1 MLPDIRRDPCLG
13 RNAVT
18 PIQPLFRRAAWA
30 VVGLAAFGVAFEL
43 TARLDDLIR
52 YGMPLASPYRSEVDL
67 VTRDSLGTHGR
78 PGAQYLKWSLNS
90 LGTRGPEV
98 SPLPGPG
105 VLRVVAT
112 GASETFGQS
121 EGPGREY
128 PRQLEDS
135 LRASLTG
142 RTSSP
147 YRSVEVLNAAF
158 FGMSLPTATQDI
170 RLRVSGFGPAIV
182 VLYPASVQYLSDG
195 LPKAE
200 TPPLAAAPA
209 LGLGAVLSPRALA
222 RLREEL
228 KRVAPRA
235 WREWLWQSQVRR
247 QLAGHEPGWRYTD
260 VPLDRLAAYEADLRA
275 FIGTVRSVGAEP
287 VLATHANR
295 FVGAADADSSLLS
308 AWQRFYPRPEGQV
321 ILAFDSAGA
330 EVTMRVAADS
340 NVALADVRMAL
351 TNCPACFADY
361 AHFTDEGAARVAGT
375 VAGAVERIVARFP
388 ARAVSAVHIPGGSH

>member
-1 MLPDIRRDPCLG
+1 MT
-13 RNAVT
+13 RN
-18 PIQPLFRRAAWA
+18 QNLLRRAAWA
-30 VVGLAAFGVAFEL
+30 AAGLAAFGVAFEL
-43 TARLDDLIR
+43 TARLEDLIR
-52 YGMPLASPYRSEVDL
+52 FGMPLASPYRSEVDL
-67 VTRDSLGTHGR
+67 VTRDSLGAHGR

-121 EGPGREY
+121 ERPGREF

-135 LRASLTG
+135 LRASLAVGTAA
-142 RTSSP
+142 P
-147 YRSVEVLNAAF
+147 YASVEVLNAAF

-170 RLRVSGFGPAIV
+170 RLRVAGFGPAIV
-182 VLYPASVQYLSDG
+182 VLYPTSVQYLSDG

-200 TPPLAAAPA
+200 TPTSASAPA
-209 LGLGAVLSPRALA
+209 LGISAILRPRTLT

-235 WREWLWQSQVRR
+235 WREWLWQAQVRR
-247 QLAGHEPGWRYTD
+247 QLADREPGWRYTD

-295 FVGAADADSSLLS
+295 FVGGTDVDSSLLS

-330 EVTMRVAADS
+330 EVTTRVARDS
-340 NVALADVRMAL
+340 NVALADVRAAL

-375 VAGAVERIVARFP
+375 VAEAVERVVARRP
-388 ARAVSAVHIPGGSH
+388 ARAVSTVHAPAGAH

>member
-1 MLPDIRRDPCLG
+1 MTPNQTLIRRALWTV
-13 RNAVT
+13 A
-18 PIQPLFRRAAWA
+18 
-30 VVGLAAFGVAFEL
+30 GLVAFGVAFEL
-43 TARLDDLIR
+43 TARLEDLIR
-52 YGMPLASPYRSEVDL
+52 YGMPLASPYGSEVDL
-67 VTRDSLGTHGR
+67 VTHDSLGAHGR

-98 SPLPGPG
+98 SPLPRPG

-142 RTSSP
+142 GSSAP
-147 YRSVEVLNAAF
+147 WEAVEVLNAAF
-158 FGMSLPTATQDI
+158 FGMSLPTATQDV
-170 RLRVSGFGPAIV
+170 RLRVSGFKPAIV
-182 VLYPASVQYLSDG
+182 VLYPTSVQYLSDA
-195 LPKAE
+195 LPRAE
-200 TPPLAAAPA
+200 APSRASAPA
-209 LGLGAVLSPRALA
+209 PGFGATLKPRTLT

-235 WREWLWQSQVRR
+235 WREWLWQAQVRR
-247 QLAGHEPGWRYTD
+247 QLAGHEPGWRYTE

-275 FIGTVRSVGAEP
+275 FIGAVRAIGAEP

-295 FVGAADADSSLLS
+295 FVGGAVSDSALLG

-330 EVTMRVAADS
+330 EVTMRVAGDS
-340 NVALADVRMAL
+340 GVAVADVRAAL
-351 TNCPACFADY
+351 SNCPACFADY
-361 AHFTDEGAARVAGT
+361 AHFTDEGAARVAGA
-375 VAGAVERIVARFP
+375 VAAAVERAVGRLP
-388 ARAVSAVHIPGGSH
+388 ARAVSAVHMPGTSR